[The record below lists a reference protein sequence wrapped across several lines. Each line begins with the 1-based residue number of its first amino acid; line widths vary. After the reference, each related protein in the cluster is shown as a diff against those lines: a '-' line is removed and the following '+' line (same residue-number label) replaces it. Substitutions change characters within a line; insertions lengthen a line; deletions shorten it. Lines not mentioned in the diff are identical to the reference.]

1 MLKLLSNWGQR
12 TLAVSEDIRDYLIQE
27 YGVPAGH
34 ITLTINGI
42 DTEKFS
48 PGVSGEAV
56 REEFCLGDDPVIG
69 HVSRLDQASSLAARQ
84 LIELAPQLD
93 RAAPGCGS

>member
-1 MLKLLSNWGQR
+1 M
-12 TLAVSEDIRDYLIQE
+12 T
-27 YGVPAGH
+27 
-34 ITLTINGI
+34 
-42 DTEKFS
+42 
-48 PGVSGEAV
+48 
-56 REEFCLGDDPVIG
+56 PVIG